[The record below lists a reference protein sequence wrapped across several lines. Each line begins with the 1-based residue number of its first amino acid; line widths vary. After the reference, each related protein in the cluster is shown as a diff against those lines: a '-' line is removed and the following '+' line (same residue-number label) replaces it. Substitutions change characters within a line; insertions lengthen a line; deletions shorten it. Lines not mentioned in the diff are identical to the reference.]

1 MAISLSPNKKNST
14 NKITLSETQLGF
26 RGKTSKI
33 ITREQQQTKKVVRL
47 GCFFKTSRFFGV
59 LKNIYIVD
67 TTYLWGY

>member
-47 GCFFKTSRFFGV
+47 GCF
-59 LKNIYIVD
+59 LKHLVS
-67 TTYLWGY
+67 LAS